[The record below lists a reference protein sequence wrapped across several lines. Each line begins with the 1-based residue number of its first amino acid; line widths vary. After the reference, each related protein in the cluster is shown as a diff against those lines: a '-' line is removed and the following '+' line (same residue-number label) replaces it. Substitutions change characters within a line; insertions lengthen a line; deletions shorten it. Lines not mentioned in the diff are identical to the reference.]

1 MRKVIIIQARMGSER
16 LPGKVL
22 ISIKGKSVLAH
33 IVERLRH
40 CNRIQDIVVATSV
53 ERKDDVIEDE
63 CNNINVKCFRG
74 SEEDVL
80 SRYYNAALKNKA
92 DLIIRITGDCP
103 VIDYSI
109 IDKMIEKF
117 CKLDEMKKIDYM
129 SNFDIMKNT
138 FPRGMD
144 VEIIKMETLKIA
156 YEYAEKLSEREHV
169 TPYIYNNPNK
179 FKLMG
184 YTNEGEDLSCYR
196 LTLDTKEDF
205 KLIEVIYENLYEKDN
220 NFGMNDIINFIK
232 SNPKVLDINKNVIQK
247 TL

>member
-1 MRKVIIIQARMGSER
+1 M
-16 LPGKVL
+16 
-22 ISIKGKSVLAH
+22 
-33 IVERLRH
+33 
-40 CNRIQDIVVATSV
+40 
-53 ERKDDVIEDE
+53 
-63 CNNINVKCFRG
+63 
-74 SEEDVL
+74 
-80 SRYYNAALKNKA
+80 
-92 DLIIRITGDCP
+92 IRITGDCP

-109 IDKMIEKF
+109 IDKMIEEF

-184 YTNEGEDLSCYR
+184 YINEGEDLSGYR

-205 KLIEVIYENLYEKDN
+205 NLIEVIYENLYEKDN
-220 NFGMNDIINFIK
+220 NFGLNDIINFIK
-232 SNPKVLDINKNVIQK
+232 SNPKVLDINKNIIQK

>member
-1 MRKVIIIQARMGSER
+1 MRKIIIIQARMGSKR

-22 ISIKGKSVLAH
+22 MSIKGKTILAH

-40 CNRIQDIVVATSV
+40 CESIQDIVVATSI
-53 ERKDDVIEDE
+53 EKKDNVVEDE
-63 CNNINVKCFRG
+63 CNNIKVKCFRG

-103 VIDYSI
+103 VIDHLI

-117 CKLDEMKKIDYM
+117 CELDKIKKIDYM

-144 VEIIKMETLKIA
+144 VEIIKMDTLEVA
-156 YEYAEKLSEREHV
+156 YKYAEKLSEREHV

-184 YTNEGEDLSCYR
+184 YINEEDLSSYR

-205 KLIEVIYENLYEKDN
+205 KLIETIYQNLYKKNN
-220 NFGMNDIINFIK
+220 NFGMVDIINFIK
-232 SNPKVLDINKNVIQK
+232 SNPKLLQINKHIIQK
-247 TL
+247 TV